1 MMREDGAR
9 VRVLNGS
16 VSGGLEGITGN
27 FLISQGVQVTE
38 AGPADGGYNGTVIVL
53 YSPKL
58 YTLKYFQSLFG
69 VTESSR
75 IWITPNPSST
85 VDIEVR
91 LGNDWANN
99 NPMP

>member
-1 MMREDGAR
+1 MA
-9 VRVLNGS
+9 
-16 VSGGLEGITGN
+16 
-27 FLISQGVQVTE
+27 QGVQVTE
-38 AGPADGGYNGTVIVL
+38 AGPADGGYNSTVIVL

-69 VTESSR
+69 VTDSAR
-75 IWITPNPSST
+75 IWISPNPSAT

-91 LGNDWANN
+91 MGNDWANN